1 MAEISYREA
10 LNQALRE
17 EMDRD
22 ERVFI
27 MGEEVGYFGGA
38 FKVTDGLLAVYG
50 EKRVRDTPIS
60 ELTIVGSGI
69 GAAMGGLR
77 PIVEL
82 MTVNFGLLALD
93 QIVNHAAKI
102 RYMFGGKAKVPIV
115 IRAPQGAGHQLG
127 AQHSQSLEAYFLH
140 CPGLR
145 VVIPATPADAKGL
158 LRACLRQDLARSGLF
173 VEGLG
178 QMQGLPALIG
188 SSRRPWVI
196 FIVTSLLPAACLAVY
211 VYLAVMV
218 QAAGE
223 QRFIIQQSVVML
235 VSLLLAGTALVAVL
249 SRTLRRVT
257 NSLEHGLRFLRQG
270 QFDGRVPVLM
280 DDEMGELARG
290 LNTALQGMQER
301 EDIKDSLRI
310 ASEIHEGLLPRTLPV
325 AYAGVMVPVA
335 LKPTKPPTLD
345 VALALPVA

>member
-1 MAEISYREA
+1 MALITYREA

-17 EMDRD
+17 ELDRD

-69 GAAMGGLR
+69 GSAMGGLK

-82 MTVNFGLLALD
+82 MTINFGLLAID
-93 QIVNHAAKI
+93 QIVNNAAKI
-102 RYMFGGKAKVPIV
+102 HYMFGGHATVPIV

-158 LRACLRQDLARSGLF
+158 LKTCVRGED
-173 VEGLG
+173 
-178 QMQGLPALIG
+178 P
-188 SSRRPWVI
+188 VI
-196 FIVTSLLPAACLAVY
+196 FLEHESLYGVKGEVPDGEYLIPLGKANVIRPGKDVT
-211 VYLAVMV
+211 
-218 QAAGE
+218 
-223 QRFIIQQSVVML
+223 L
-235 VSLLLAGTALVAVL
+235 VSYSKCVYDSIAAADALENEGIDAEVIDL
-249 SRTLRRVT
+249 RTLNPLDIGTVVESAKKTGKVIIVYEGWRTGGAGAEIAAQIYEAAFDHLDAPVERV
-257 NSLEHGLRFLRQG
+257 
-270 QFDGRVPVLM
+270 
-280 DDEMGELARG
+280 A
-290 LNTALQGMQER
+290 
-301 EDIKDSLRI
+301 
-310 ASEIHEGLLPRTLPV
+310 
-325 AYAGVMVPVA
+325 
-335 LKPTKPPTLD
+335 TLD
-345 VALALPVA
+345 TPIPYNARLERAALPSAADIVKVAERLV

>member
-1 MAEISYREA
+1 MAQITYREA

-17 EMDRD
+17 ELDRD

-69 GAAMGGLR
+69 GAAMGGLK

-82 MTVNFGLLALD
+82 MTINFGLLAID
-93 QIVNHAAKI
+93 QIINNAAKI
-102 RYMFGGKAKVPIV
+102 HYMFGGHAKVPVV

-158 LRACLRQDLARSGLF
+158 LKTCVRQDDPVVFLEHESLYGVKGEVPDGEHLVPLGKANVLRPGKDVTIVSYSKCVYDALAAADALEN
-173 VEGLG
+173 EGID
-178 QMQGLPALIG
+178 AE
-188 SSRRPWVI
+188 VI
-196 FIVTSLLPAACLAVY
+196 DL
-211 VYLAVMV
+211 
-218 QAAGE
+218 
-223 QRFIIQQSVVML
+223 
-235 VSLLLAGTALVAVL
+235 
-249 SRTLRRVT
+249 RTLNPLDIGTVIESVKKTGKAIVVYEGWRTGGAGAEIAAQIYEAAFDHLDAPVERV
-257 NSLEHGLRFLRQG
+257 
-270 QFDGRVPVLM
+270 
-280 DDEMGELARG
+280 A
-290 LNTALQGMQER
+290 
-301 EDIKDSLRI
+301 
-310 ASEIHEGLLPRTLPV
+310 
-325 AYAGVMVPVA
+325 
-335 LKPTKPPTLD
+335 TLD
-345 VALALPVA
+345 TPMPYNARLERAALPSAADIVKVAEQLV

>member
-1 MAEISYREA
+1 MAQITYREA

-17 EMDRD
+17 ELERD

-60 ELTIVGSGI
+60 ELTITGAGI

-82 MTVNFGLLALD
+82 MTVNFGLLAMD
-93 QIVNHAAKI
+93 QIVNNAAKMH
-102 RYMFGGKAKVPIV
+102 YMFGGHAKVPVV

-158 LRACLRQDLARSGLF
+158 LKTAVRQED
-173 VEGLG
+173 
-178 QMQGLPALIG
+178 P
-188 SSRRPWVI
+188 VI
-196 FIVTSLLPAACLAVY
+196 FLEHESLYGVKGEVSDGEHLVPFGQANVMRDGKDVT
-211 VYLAVMV
+211 
-218 QAAGE
+218 
-223 QRFIIQQSVVML
+223 L
-235 VSLLLAGTALVAVL
+235 VSYSKCVYDSMAAADALENEGIDAEVIDL
-249 SRTLRRVT
+249 RTLNPLDIGTVVESVKKTGKAIIVYEGWRTGGAGAEIAAQIYEAAFDHLDAPVERV
-257 NSLEHGLRFLRQG
+257 
-270 QFDGRVPVLM
+270 
-280 DDEMGELARG
+280 A
-290 LNTALQGMQER
+290 
-301 EDIKDSLRI
+301 
-310 ASEIHEGLLPRTLPV
+310 
-325 AYAGVMVPVA
+325 
-335 LKPTKPPTLD
+335 TLD
-345 VALALPVA
+345 TPIPYNARLERAALPSAADIVRVAERLI